1 MGLLSNLASSAI
13 KAGVD
18 YASNKYATDKRL
30 EGIDKEHRNAL
41 SRMQVE
47 HDNAMTRINTQHE
60 NELTRIKETGKYT
73 LGTAG
78 IAGLATIGGAYLKY
92 GNKGDRDNKSKGPR
106 PGKGPENLV
115 TQSKG
120 EQAWQEALRHV
131 NDATS
136 NSVFTKVIPATTYL
150 TTGSALATGIA
161 GLLPLLAI

>member
-1 MGLLSNLASSAI
+1 MGLLSNLTSTAI

-30 EGIDKEHRNAL
+30 EGIDREHQNAL

-47 HDNAMTRINTQHE
+47 HDNAMTRINTQHA
-60 NELTRIKETGKYT
+60 NELTRIKESGKYT

-92 GNKGDRDNKSKGPR
+92 GNKGNNNTKGEGPR
-106 PGKGPENLV
+106 PGKGPESLV
-115 TQSKG
+115 TKSKG
-120 EQAWQEALRHV
+120 EVAWQEALREV
-131 NDATS
+131 NDATK

-161 GLLPLLAI
+161 GLIPLLAI